1 METGIYAKMEDDV
14 GRNKNWTTAWT
25 KPTNRKKEPLEM
37 SHVEP
42 LFIMFGAAIMASIV
56 AFGLEFLSIRMKE
69 TFAAATLRM
78 MHRHIQHGAGA
89 SKIWIRNRNLELIRA
104 KTWLAG
110 WIHSRL

>member
-1 METGIYAKMEDDV
+1 M

-42 LFIMFGAAIMASIV
+42 LLVMFGVAIMASIV
-56 AFGLEFLSIRMKE
+56 AFGLEFLSRSGIRMKE

-78 MHRHIQHGAGA
+78 MHRQIRHIQHGAGA

>member
-1 METGIYAKMEDDV
+1 M

-56 AFGLEFLSIRMKE
+56 AFGLEILSRSGIRMKE

-78 MHRHIQHGAGA
+78 RHHHIQHGAGA
-89 SKIWIRNRNLELIRA
+89 SKKWIWSPNLELTRA

>member
-1 METGIYAKMEDDV
+1 M

-56 AFGLEFLSIRMKE
+56 AFGLEFLSSSGIRMKE
-69 TFAAATLRM
+69 TFAAATPRM

-89 SKIWIRNRNLELIRA
+89 SKIWILWRISTGCGRTFNQTRIFGGF
-104 KTWLAG
+104 T
-110 WIHSRL
+110 